1 MISISTQRLF
11 CLVLLLLAIF
21 PCPARGEERNAAWAV
36 PAYAKGLPNLHR
48 VTADLYRSAQPTA
61 EGMRSA
67 EDMGIRTVLNLRAF
81 HSDDDLAEGTRLT
94 LMRLEINTWAMDEEE
109 ILTGLRIILR
119 AEPPVLV
126 HCQHGAD
133 RTGTLMAAYRMV
145 VQGWPREEAIAE
157 MLDGGYG
164 YHAMWGNVITLL
176 ENLDVEGLQAR
187 LQEDMEPQ
195 PLPSDPT
202 NN

>member
-1 MISISTQRLF
+1 MISIATRRLF
-11 CLVLLLLAIF
+11 CLILLLLVIC
-21 PCPARGEERNAAWAV
+21 PCPARGEGRNLAWAV
-36 PAYAKGLPNLHR
+36 PVYAKGLPNLHR
-48 VTADLYRSAQPTA
+48 VTAQLYRSAQPTA

-67 EDMGIRTVLNLRAF
+67 EELGIRTVFNLRAF
-81 HSDDDLAEGTRLT
+81 HSDDGLAEDTSLT

-119 AEPPVLV
+119 AKPPVLV

-133 RTGTLMAAYRMV
+133 RTGTLLAAYRMV
-145 VQGWPREEAIAE
+145 VQGWPRAEAIAE

-164 YHAMWGNVITLL
+164 YHAIWGNLITLL
-176 ENLDVEGLQAR
+176 ENLDVAGLRAR
-187 LQEDMEPQ
+187 LREDMEPQ
-195 PLPSDPT
+195 PLPSDAV

>member
-1 MISISTQRLF
+1 MISIATRQLF
-11 CLVLLLLAIF
+11 CLILLFLAIC

-48 VTADLYRSAQPTA
+48 VTAGLYRSAQPTA
-61 EGMRSA
+61 GGMRSA

-109 ILTGLRIILR
+109 ILAGLRIILR
-119 AEPPVLV
+119 AKPPVLV

-133 RTGTLMAAYRMV
+133 RTGTLLAAYRMV
-145 VQGWPREEAIAE
+145 IQGWPRDKAITE

-164 YHAMWGNVITLL
+164 YHAIWGNLITLL
-176 ENLDVEGLQAR
+176 ENLDVAGLRAR
-187 LQEDMEPQ
+187 LREDMEPQ
-195 PLPSDPT
+195 PLPSDAVD
-202 NN
+202 N